1 MRIRDPSHSSHSG
14 RAQLLSSPN
23 HWGFTL
29 LELLLVLG
37 VLVVIASL
45 SWPRMMRYVQENAL
59 KQNVETV
66 RRELASTRIHAIE
79 SGLTY
84 QFRYEPGGQLFL
96 VFPFER
102 PSVPESE
109 GAGTTN
115 SSGQPA
121 PPSKVKT
128 VEGRISADFR
138 FETPSNATGQTTGGQ
153 RLSDQWLSLL
163 KNGAQYTQ
171 TVWSPP
177 VLFRPNGESQDTQ
190 LVVKDKSG
198 NTMKLT
204 VRGLTGGVRVEPL
217 QRPEVRP

>member
-1 MRIRDPSHSSHSG
+1 
-14 RAQLLSSPN
+14 
-23 HWGFTL
+23 
-29 LELLLVLG
+29 
-37 VLVVIASL
+37 
-45 SWPRMMRYVQENAL
+45 MMRYVQENAL

-84 QFRYEPGGQLFL
+84 QFRYEPGGQLVL

-109 GAGTTN
+109 GAGITN

>member
-1 MRIRDPSHSSHSG
+1 MRIQDPSHSSHSG
-14 RAQLLSSPN
+14 KAQLLTSPN
-23 HWGFTL
+23 RSGFTL

-102 PSVPESE
+102 PSAPESE
-109 GAGTTN
+109 GADTTG

-121 PPSKVKT
+121 PPPKVKT

-171 TVWSPP
+171 TTWSPP

-198 NTMKLT
+198 NTIKLT
-204 VRGLTGGVRVEPL
+204 VRGLTGGVRVEPM